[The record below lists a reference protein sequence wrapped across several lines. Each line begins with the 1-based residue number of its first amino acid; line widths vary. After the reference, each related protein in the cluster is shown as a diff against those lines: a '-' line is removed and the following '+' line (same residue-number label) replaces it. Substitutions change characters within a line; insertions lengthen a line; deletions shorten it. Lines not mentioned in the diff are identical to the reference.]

1 LSDENAFLRKF
12 YIVDTKRT
20 NTAVRLLASLAADA
34 AWLLAQPSLQAPL
47 FSLRRRALGAAI
59 KHGLVER
66 GNAKWLRVTK
76 LRQWATEAYKP
87 SYIIAPLD
95 GPLVGTHNECV
106 GRMGSAIR
114 REEWWQRVLAGDKA
128 IGDPLPWLLMIRAT
142 GHSVESLLSPPD
154 SWASSGA

>member
-1 LSDENAFLRKF
+1 MLSDENAFLRKF

-87 SYIIAPLD
+87 SPVDQKADLC
-95 GPLVGTHNECV
+95 GRLVHDMFST
-106 GRMGSAIR
+106 
-114 REEWWQRVLAGDKA
+114 LAFEND
-128 IGDPLPWLLMIRAT
+128 
-142 GHSVESLLSPPD
+142 SPN
-154 SWASSGA
+154 WARHDRSDRHHGEI